1 MADSENI
8 QWNFSSYTDSKGRTY
23 IISYYN
29 KWDAVKKQS
38 RIAKR
43 IHVGRL
49 NSDTGEVS
57 LSSRFLELH
66 PEYVAESV
74 FYEDNQLV
82 VRTDAEVE
90 AIRNEAQSDLS
101 WRCDCVSYGL
111 TYALWEVAKKY
122 EITSA
127 LTEVFGSENGLELL
141 RLGIYELCSH
151 GMAMQ
156 NYEEWLPMYYL
167 PDAKPLS
174 SQTISTLLASVNQE
188 NMDKYFSLRQT
199 RLSKIHKE
207 IKADAA
213 KAGKEVTPMMMAID
227 STSISTYSQ
236 TIGNAAYGHAKQDD
250 FLKQV
255 NLTLCVDY
263 KSGDV
268 CYAYESEGSVN
279 DMTVFSDILT
289 RMQTVGLD
297 LSDVL
302 LVTDRGYSS
311 VMNIQRQLNCS
322 LKFLTGVRLSE
333 DSVKAQ
339 INRYKASLS
348 SPVFLNGRMGVYAR
362 SGDTEH
368 WSSTSDGVTLSTD
381 VYLHL
386 YRDGALGERQN
397 AAFMS
402 EVQRLLDIKNL
413 NLKND
418 NNLWNNYR
426 HYIEQDSK
434 SGKWNM
440 KVSSIEKAC
449 RYNGYFAIR
458 TNTISDPF
466 DSLVVYRE
474 RNIVEMAFKQ
484 FKVFNDGQ
492 RLNATAS
499 SYKGKIFI
507 HILAQTLRM
516 LMCVAASGH
525 KAEGKVLPGES
536 FDKAMLILRNLQ
548 ASRPAGRGIYIVKEI
563 SKKVRDL
570 FDLFDVPYP
579 KKHVKN

>member
-1 MADSENI
+1 MADSDNI
-8 QWNFSSYTDSKGRTY
+8 QWNYSTYTDKMGRTY
-23 IISYYN
+23 VISYYN
-29 KWDAVKKQS
+29 RWDSEKKQS

-43 IHVGRL
+43 VHVGRL
-49 NSDTGEVS
+49 DSATGEVS
-57 LSSRFLELH
+57 LSKGFLEAH
-66 PEYVAESV
+66 PEFTGETV
-74 FYEDNQLV
+74 FYEDNSLV
-82 VRTDAEVE
+82 VRTAEEAE
-90 AIRNEAQSDLS
+90 AIKQEAVNDLS

-111 TYALWEVAKKY
+111 TYTLWEAAKKH
-122 EITSA
+122 EITNA
-127 LTEVFGSENGLELL
+127 LSEVFGKENGLDLL
-141 RLGIYELCSH
+141 RLGIYELCSG
-151 GMAMQ
+151 GMAMH
-156 NYEEWLPMYYL
+156 NYEDWLSMYYL
-167 PDAKPLS
+167 PDAEPLS
-174 SQTISTLLASVNQE
+174 SQQISNLLAKVSQK
-188 NMDKYFSLRQT
+188 NMEQYFALRHN
-199 RLSKIHKE
+199 RLAAIHETEKSKAE
-207 IKADAA
+207 ASGTAA
-213 KAGKEVTPMMMAID
+213 APMMMAID

-236 TIGNAAYGHAKQDD
+236 TIDNAAFGHAKQDS

-279 DMTVFSDILT
+279 DMSVFSDILL
-289 RMQTVGLD
+289 RMQAIGLD

-311 VMNIQRQLNCS
+311 VMNIQKQLNCS

-333 DSVKAQ
+333 DSVKAK
-339 INRYKASLS
+339 IDRYKSSLAN
-348 SPVFLNGRMGVYAR
+348 PVFMNGRMGVYAR
-362 SGDTEH
+362 SSEPEH
-368 WSSTSDGVTLSTD
+368 WSYTVDGLTLNSD

-397 AAFMS
+397 IAFMS
-402 EVQRLLDIKNL
+402 EVQRLLDIKNF
-413 NLKND
+413 NLRND
-418 NNLWNNYR
+418 SNLWNNYSR
-426 HYIEQDSK
+426 YIEQDK
-434 SGKWNM
+434 KTNQWRM
-440 KVSSIEKAC
+440 KVDKVEKAC

-458 TNTISDPF
+458 TNEIADPF
-466 DSLVVYRE
+466 DSLVIYRE

-484 FKVFNDGQ
+484 FKVFNDGE

-516 LMCVAASGH
+516 LLCVAAAGH
-525 KAEGKVLPGES
+525 KADGRILPGDS
-536 FDKAMLILRNLQ
+536 FEKAMLCLKKLQ

-563 SKKVRDL
+563 SKKTRDL